1 MPSSYQ
7 DSKKPIVAAIHGT
20 CYGLGT
26 EISLACH
33 ARICTDDTKTKM
45 ALPEVKLGL
54 LPGLG
59 GTQRLPRL
67 VGLAK
72 SLDIMLTGKNV
83 FAYPAKKMGL
93 VDEVVHPPNYIVLQN
108 TCVKMNNGKFQRK
121 PIKNH

>member
-1 MPSSYQ
+1 
-7 DSKKPIVAAIHGT
+7 
-20 CYGLGT
+20 
-26 EISLACH
+26 
-33 ARICTDDTKTKM
+33 M

-54 LPGLG
+54 LPGAG

-93 VDEVVHPPNYIVLQN
+93 VDEVVHHSKLHRAAKHLCP
-108 TCVKMNNGKFQRK
+108 K
-121 PIKNH
+121 